1 MKKSELFEQ
10 MKDQLQLKNIN
21 ETPKVDK
28 VVVSMGIG
36 SIVTRKWHKD
46 FEEFEKNLKTITGQK
61 PQLCKSRKSIS
72 NFKLREGMPVMLRVT
87 LRKSRATDFLDR
99 VTKLVLPRIRD
110 FAWVSKKSFDPQ
122 GNLNFGIANYAI
134 FPELAVDAVTI
145 PMGIQI
151 TVVTT
156 AGTPEKAQIF
166 LEDLGFI
173 FK

>member
-1 MKKSELFEQ
+1 M
-10 MKDQLQLKNIN
+10 
-21 ETPKVDK
+21 
-28 VVVSMGIG
+28 
-36 SIVTRKWHKD
+36 
-46 FEEFEKNLKTITGQK
+46 
-61 PQLCKSRKSIS
+61 
-72 NFKLREGMPVMLRVT
+72 
-87 LRKSRATDFLDR
+87 
-99 VTKLVLPRIRD
+99 
-110 FAWVSKKSFDPQ
+110 SKKSFDPQ
-122 GNLNFGIANYAI
+122 GNLNFGIVNYAI